1 MAEEATIESKMR
13 SMIRDW
19 GRGRIFFLDDF
30 ACLDDPVSV
39 RQFICGMVDEG
50 FVVRMARGIYCYP
63 RLTEGEYSSR
73 ILLPDAETVA
83 YALAAKENVRIIP
96 YGDQAA
102 LKLGLTTMVVSNRKY
117 LTDGSPRVINLTATN
132 KIYFNHTSE
141 VKMFAFRNET
151 MQLLSSAIRALGKEY
166 FDNEEKK
173 RTIRAILKDV
183 PEDEFDRDITLP
195 PAWVGKIISDI
206 WNSR

>member
-1 MAEEATIESKMR
+1 MAEEATIEYKMR
-13 SMIRDW
+13 SMIRGW

-30 ACLDDPVSV
+30 ACLDDPISV
-39 RQFICGMVDEG
+39 RQFICGMVKEG
-50 FVVRMARGIYCYP
+50 FVVRLARGIYCYP
-63 RLTEGEYSSR
+63 RLTEGKYSSR
-73 ILLPDAETVA
+73 MLLPDAESVA
-83 YALAAKENVRIIP
+83 YALATKENVRIIP

-102 LKLGLTTMVVSNRKY
+102 LKLGLTSMSVSNHRY

-166 FDNEEKK
+166 FESEEKK
-173 RTIRAILKDV
+173 RAIRAILKDV
-183 PEDEFDRDITLP
+183 PDDEFNRDITLP
-195 PAWVGKIISDI
+195 PAWVGKIITDI
-206 WNSR
+206 WNN